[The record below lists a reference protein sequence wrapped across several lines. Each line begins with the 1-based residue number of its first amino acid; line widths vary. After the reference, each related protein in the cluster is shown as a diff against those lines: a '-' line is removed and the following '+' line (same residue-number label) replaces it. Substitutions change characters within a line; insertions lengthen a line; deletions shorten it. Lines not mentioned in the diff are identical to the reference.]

1 VNGVSAVEWQR
12 LGVPDFARLFGTS
25 PSEMPDDCQ
34 SLIGAGDFRFRRLT
48 AQERETVLGDVLR
61 TIDSDQF
68 DVAGPSRREKWE
80 RGWAENLQGLRDG
93 EDLAELVPRYIRPGQ
108 PLRLQQDYVMP
119 LDARFELKWFEVFRT
134 WLFRTYF
141 EPADVVYEFGCG
153 SGFNLA
159 ELARLYPTK
168 EYYGLDWARASTE
181 IVNELGERFG
191 WRMRG
196 QPFDFFAPDRS
207 VKIRDNAVVFTIGAL
222 EQTGTNHDAFLE
234 YLLESEP
241 ALCVHVEP
249 IIEWY
254 DADHPIDAAA
264 IRFHRRRG
272 YWSGFPEKLR
282 ALEKDGRVRILK
294 TQRAHFGSLYI
305 EGYSQLIWMPVR

>member
-1 VNGVSAVEWQR
+1 MTWER
-12 LGVPDFARLFGTS
+12 LDVADFARLFGTTADA
-25 PSEMPDDCQ
+25 MPEECRR
-34 SLIGAGDFRFRRLT
+34 LIVAGDFRFRRLT
-48 AQERETVLGDVLR
+48 MQEREAVLADVLAR
-61 TIDSDQF
+61 IDSDTF
-68 DVAGPSRREKWE
+68 DVAGPDRLEKWE
-80 RGWAENLQGLRDG
+80 RGWAENLEGLRRG
-93 EDLAELVPRYIRPGQ
+93 EDLGRLVPRYIRPGQ

-119 LDARFELKWFEVFRT
+119 LDPRFELKWFEVFRT
-134 WLFRTYF
+134 WLFLTYF
-141 EPADVVYEFGCG
+141 EPADVAYEFGCG

-168 EYYGLDWARASTE
+168 EYYGLDWARASVE

-196 QPFDFFAPDRS
+196 APFDFFAPDRAL
-207 VKIRDNAVVFTIGAL
+207 KIRENSVVFTIGAL
-222 EQTGTNHDAFLE
+222 EQTGANHGAFVD
-234 YLLESEP
+234 YLLDAAP

-249 IIEWY
+249 IVEWY
-254 DADHPIDAAA
+254 EAGHPIDEAA

-272 YWSGFPEKLR
+272 YWSGFPERLR
-282 ALEKDGRVRILK
+282 VLEEEGRVRVLK